1 MLCGTLGSAPML
13 KMLHYLSTL
22 RLFSNSL
29 DDMFM
34 THIWAIFISLF
45 AITASAQDQAYPIKP
60 IKLLVGY
67 APGGA
72 TDIVARSMAAKLQET
87 LGQPVVVENR
97 AGAGS
102 NIASEMVARSAPD
115 GYTLLLGTIANA
127 TNMTA
132 YKNMG
137 YDTMRDFVHIT
148 QTMAAPSVLAL
159 HPSVPVKNLREFVAL
174 AKQNPGKIAFSSSGS
189 GGSPHLAGEL
199 LKMRA
204 NIDLLHVPYKGAAP
218 AIADLLG
225 GQVQMSFQTALS
237 AIPHLKSGKLNVI
250 AVASKKRMAA
260 LPNVP
265 TMAEAGFAD
274 FEVSSWNG
282 LFAPA
287 KTPTHIVN
295 ALYNATIKAL
305 QTQDIKEK
313 MEAQGAEPVGS
324 SPDEFKAFVKAEID
338 KWEQVIIKS
347 GARFD

>member
-1 MLCGTLGSAPML
+1 MNRFLAVF
-13 KMLHYLSTL
+13 LSL
-22 RLFSNSL
+22 
-29 DDMFM
+29 
-34 THIWAIFISLF
+34 ISL
-45 AITASAQDQAYPIKP
+45 TSYAQDQTYPVKP
-60 IKLLVGY
+60 IRLLVGY

-72 TDIVARSMAAKLQET
+72 TDIVARSIAIKLQET

-97 AGAGS
+97 AGASS
-102 NIASEMVARSAPD
+102 NIASEFVAKSAPD

-132 YKNMG
+132 FKNMG

-148 QTMAAPSVLAL
+148 QFMTAPSVPA
-159 HPSVPVKNLREFVAL
+159 KNLREFIAV
-174 AKQNPGKIAFSSSGS
+174 AKQNPGNFAFSSSGN

-204 NIDLLHVPYKGAAP
+204 NIDLIHVPYKGAAP

-237 AIPHLKSGKLNVI
+237 AIPHLKSGKLNVL
-250 AVASKKRMAA
+250 AVASKKRMAT

-265 TMAEAGFAD
+265 TMAESGLAD

-287 KTPTHIVN
+287 KTPPHIVA
-295 ALYNATIKAL
+295 ALYNASIKAL
-305 QTQDIKEK
+305 QSQDIKDK
-313 MEAQGAEPVGS
+313 MEAQGAEPVGN
-324 SPDEFKAFVKAEID
+324 SPEEFKSFVKAEID

-347 GARFD
+347 GAKMD

>member
-1 MLCGTLGSAPML
+1 MKL
-13 KMLHYLSTL
+13 
-22 RLFSNSL
+22 
-29 DDMFM
+29 
-34 THIWAIFISLF
+34 IWAIVMSIVPL
-45 AITASAQDQAYPIKP
+45 AVVAQDSAYPVKP
-60 IKLLVGY
+60 IRILVGY

-72 TDIVARSMAAKLQET
+72 TDIVARSVAIKMQET
-87 LGQPVVVENR
+87 LGQPVIVENR
-97 AGAGS
+97 AGASS
-102 NIASEMVARSAPD
+102 NIASEFVARSTPD

-137 YDTMRDFVHIT
+137 YDTLRDFVHIT
-148 QTMAAPSVLAL
+148 QFMTAPSVLTT
-159 HPSVPVKNLREFVAL
+159 HPAVPAKNLKELIAV
-174 AKQNPGKIAFSSSGS
+174 AKQNPGKLAFSSSGN
-189 GGSPHLAGEL
+189 GGSPHLAGEM

-204 NIDLLHVPYKGAAP
+204 NIDLNHVPYKGAAP

-250 AVASKKRMAA
+250 AVASKKRMGT

-265 TMAEAGFAD
+265 TMAEAGLPD

-287 KTPTHIVN
+287 KTPPHIVA
-295 ALYNATIKAL
+295 ALYSAASKAL
-305 QTQDIKEK
+305 KTQDIIDK

-324 SPDEFKAFVKAEID
+324 NPEEFRAFVKAEID
-338 KWEQVIIKS
+338 KWEQVIVKS
-347 GARFD
+347 GAKFD